1 MVKRILIFVFF
12 VTCCY
17 SEMYAQNTSYEY
29 FGAIKLN
36 DTSVITYNLNFKEE
50 KGSIKGYS
58 ITDLGGEHETRSL
71 IFGEYNQEE
80 KELSFR
86 ETAIVYTKS
95 TFAHEDFCHINFTTK
110 NYKLGDK
117 KIGGKFIGLFSDN
130 TRCIDGEILLN
141 ESGKIEQRI
150 TKVTKKIN
158 RIKRIPDSIKQRA
171 DVNKLMDSL
180 KMNILRNGKT
190 LNLFSKHE
198 KITISIYDG
207 GQVDGD
213 IIDVFLDNKLVLKD
227 FIVNKTPKL
236 LPIKLTEKRR
246 VIKIVAKNTGTI
258 STNTAVLE
266 FISSDF
272 KVRALTNLKLNE
284 HTSIAI
290 YKQ

>member
-1 MVKRILIFVFF
+1 
-12 VTCCY
+12 
-17 SEMYAQNTSYEY
+17 MYAQNTSYEY